1 MWTKYCDG
9 SISKWEMDS
18 ISFYSHEHELANV
31 NLKRCGFDDFNE
43 LPDNPEIDKVIF
55 IKGKQV
61 PLFKITRICGTVLDR
76 DKNKKI
82 ITLLT
87 TSGVVTVRLFGD
99 IFTHYD
105 RQISEIGADG
115 KKHIKEKSIFTRG
128 NKIVVSGV
136 KREDTFTGKKYS
148 RTPWHMVEL
157 IVGVNEDGT
166 VITRER
172 EGVD

>member
-1 MWTKYCDG
+1 MTLEVQKIIQNGGESELNYLRTLGIECKFEKSPITGKDYLHLDYSMNAPRG
-9 SISKWEMDS
+9 NSIVKEC
-18 ISFYSHEHELANV
+18 
-31 NLKRCGFDDFNE
+31 R
-43 LPDNPEIDKVIF
+43 
-55 IKGKQV
+55 
-61 PLFKITRICGTVLDR
+61 GTVLDR